1 MGPPPRPEDIAI
13 VGLELAEVL
22 PQTGLPWYRQRHLL
36 HLNLLMLIPLCSG
49 AGLGFDASMMNGL
62 QALDNWKE
70 YFHNPSSSVLGT
82 LNAVVPIASIF
93 SCCIMGPLADRIG
106 RKKVIV
112 IGVII
117 VICASIIQACSQN
130 MAMFIVAR
138 FLVGFGMNTSF
149 LPCPALIGETAYPT
163 HRGKLTN
170 LSFTLFYLGS
180 IISSWTIYGT
190 FRGLS
195 FSTWSWRLPSLLQA
209 AIPAVQIVFIWWLPE
224 SPRWLI
230 ANKRMEEAK
239 EILVKYHGGNDP
251 DSPLVAFE
259 MAAIERNLGD
269 DHGQEAVGISS
280 LWRTAADRKRLFVV
294 CYIALLSNWAGNAVA
309 GYYLSI
315 VLTSIGIT
323 DSGTQ
328 TLINGI
334 LQVYNAV
341 IAWSGALSVDRLGRR
356 TLWITSSIGMF
367 CSYLAWTICAYFNME
382 KNDVAAG
389 RGVLAFIFIFYFFY
403 DISLSQMTFVGKPFN
418 RNNLVLIE
426 TCASG
431 YPAEIMPFHNRQM
444 ALNLT
449 IILSN
454 VSLMFNLFV
463 NPIALESITWRYYIL
478 YCIILAVSIVVM
490 VLFVPETRGKSLEDI
505 SKVFESKKRAWHN
518 DRSPA
523 DDEVAMENNCKTKVV
538 MQEHVEST
546 ET

>member
-1 MGPPPRPEDIAI
+1 
-13 VGLELAEVL
+13 
-22 PQTGLPWYRQRHLL
+22 
-36 HLNLLMLIPLCSG
+36 
-49 AGLGFDASMMNGL
+49 
-62 QALDNWKE
+62 
-70 YFHNPSSSVLGT
+70 
-82 LNAVVPIASIF
+82 
-93 SCCIMGPLADRIG
+93 MGPLADRIG

-230 ANKRMEEAK
+230 AKKRIEEAK

-280 LWRTAADRKRLFVV
+280 VSGPLSFQCSFLWPELSISSFQLWRIAADRKRLFVV

-403 DISLSQMTFVGKPFN
+403 DISLSQMTFGEYCPDVASRRLHELPSFRMHKRSRHADYFKS
-418 RNNLVLIE
+418 LILIE
-426 TCASG
+426 MCDLG

-478 YCIILAVSIVVM
+478 YCIILAISIVVM

-523 DDEVAMENNCKTKVV
+523 DDEVTMENNCKTKVV